1 MSETFST
8 RLSRRLRGRLPAPT
22 IRLRLTLAYGGLFLC
37 SAAALLSITY
47 VLVHHQFTGNFF
59 ITSGRSAVVQF
70 QSSKGAITKGPG
82 GVINKENAFP
92 VPVGPNAVAGSR
104 KIAIAAAQG
113 QSDAA
118 LHQLFLASA
127 IALALMAALSL
138 WLGWVISGR
147 ALRPLRTI
155 TDTAR
160 EISASNLHRRLALE
174 GPDDELKQLG
184 TTVDGLLARLET
196 SFEAQRQF
204 VANASHE
211 LRTPLTLER
220 TLLEL
225 ALSDP
230 NASIESY
237 RHTCEQLLA
246 VGEQQERLIE
256 ALLTLSRSQR
266 GLDDHQPI
274 DLAAITATAAAAA
287 DHAGLALQTTIR
299 PAHTTGNPRLVER
312 LVANLLDNAVHHNST
327 AGTSSSQP
335 TRATVTPCSPSPTA
349 ARRSRR
355 ASSSGS
361 SSHSSDSTRHVRP
374 ALTVSVSASPLSR
387 RSPTLTVQRSTP
399 PPPPTAAS
407 ASRSASLRRLERVT
421 GEATPREGRSYFCL
435 ADSLGV
441 PVSTEALGCCALMLR
456 SWRFSGVSGSSS

>member
-1 MSETFST
+1 MSARGPS
-8 RLSRRLRGRLPAPT
+8 RLRARLPART

-37 SAAALLSITY
+37 SAAALLATTY
-47 VLVHHQFTGNFF
+47 VLVHHQYTGSFF
-59 ITSGRSAVVQF
+59 VKSGRQAVVQF
-70 QSSKGAITKGPG
+70 QSSGKVSSKAQP
-82 GVINKENAFP
+82 NLFA
-92 VPVGPNAVAGSR
+92 VPVGPKEVAPNA

-118 LHQLFLASA
+118 LHKLFLDYAL
-127 IALALMAALSL
+127 ALALMAVLSL
-138 WLGWVISGR
+138 WLGWVIAGR

-160 EISASNLHRRLALE
+160 DISASNLHRRLDLQ
-174 GPDDELKQLG
+174 GPDDELKRLG
-184 TTVDGLLARLET
+184 TTVDGLLGRLET

-230 NASIESY
+230 NASVDSY

-266 GLDDHQPI
+266 GLDSHQPV
-274 DLAAITATAAAAA
+274 DLAGITAAAAAAA
-287 DHAGLALQTTIR
+287 DHQGLSLDTSIQ

-312 LVANLLDNAVHHNST
+312 LIANLLSNAIHHNVDGGSISVAT
-327 AGTSSSQP
+327 GT
-335 TRATVTPCSPSPTA
+335 RDA
-349 ARRSRR
+349 A
-355 ASSSGS
+355 AF
-361 SSHSSDSTRHVRP
+361 
-374 ALTVSVSASPLSR
+374 LTVANTGAQIPESE
-387 RSPTLTVQRSTP
+387 
-399 PPPPTAAS
+399 
-407 ASRSASLRRLERVT
+407 LERIFQPFQRLDPARTNNGRGLGLGLSIVRAIVDAHD
-421 GEATPREGRSYFCL
+421 ATIT
-435 ADSLGV
+435 
-441 PVSTEALGCCALMLR
+441 TEAPAAGGLHIEVTFPR
-456 SWRFSGVSGSSS
+456 QV